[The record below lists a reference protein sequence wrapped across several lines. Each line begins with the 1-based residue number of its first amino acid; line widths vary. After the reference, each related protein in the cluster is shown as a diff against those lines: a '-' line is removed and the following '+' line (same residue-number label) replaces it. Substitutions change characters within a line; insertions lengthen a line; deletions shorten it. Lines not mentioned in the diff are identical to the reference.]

1 MSMNNTFGNGM
12 LTSHVPIL
20 HGFANSNCLRWHV
33 PSAGAISGRA
43 CGVHKRIS
51 HGRTYAVASIE
62 AQAAQ
67 ADEKVD
73 SLLPGESQSMDRS
86 EDLLE
91 LGTFGVPH
99 GVKGD
104 IKFYALTDAPSERLN
119 APGAKF
125 VQPQQG
131 GILHRFTGPRPVEV
145 ERCRP
150 ILNKGKEVWLVKL
163 KGIDTPEAA
172 EAYKSLCLM
181 MSAEDRPALADDEE
195 FYVQELIGMQVIMQ
209 ETGESV
215 GTVVDLYDGT
225 GTYDTLRVQL
235 SEGSD
240 SGGDATVSSRTVLL
254 PFAAEVVPV
263 VNRQAR
269 IMEITPPAGWLE
281 IATIQEKQKKNVRR
295 RPAVK
300 NPLKTAGVSE

>member
-1 MSMNNTFGNGM
+1 MSVNNTFGKGLSN
-12 LTSHVPIL
+12 SHVPIL
-20 HGFANSNCLRWHV
+20 HGSTNLSCLRWHL
-33 PSAGAISGRA
+33 PSISATSGRA
-43 CGVHKRIS
+43 CGVPKKVF
-51 HGRTYAVASIE
+51 HGRVSAVASIE
-62 AQAAQ
+62 KQAAPV
-67 ADEKVD
+67 DEEMD
-73 SLLPGESQSMDRS
+73 SPIPTVNQSMNS
-86 EDLLE
+86 SNDLLE

-119 APGAKF
+119 TPGAKF

-131 GILHRFTGPRPVEV
+131 GILQRFTGARPVEV
-145 ERCRP
+145 ERSRP

-163 KGIDTPEAA
+163 KGVDTPEAA

-181 MSAEDRPALADDEE
+181 MPAQDRPALADDEE

-209 ETGESV
+209 QTGECV

-235 SEGSD
+235 SGSD
-240 SGGDATVSSRTVLL
+240 SEGEASTSSRTVLL

-263 VNRQAR
+263 VDRQAR
-269 IMEITPPAGWLE
+269 SMEITPPAGWLD
-281 IATIQEKQKKNVRR
+281 IATIQEKKKKNVRR
-295 RPAVK
+295 RPAVRK
-300 NPLKTAGVSE
+300 PKKTASVSE